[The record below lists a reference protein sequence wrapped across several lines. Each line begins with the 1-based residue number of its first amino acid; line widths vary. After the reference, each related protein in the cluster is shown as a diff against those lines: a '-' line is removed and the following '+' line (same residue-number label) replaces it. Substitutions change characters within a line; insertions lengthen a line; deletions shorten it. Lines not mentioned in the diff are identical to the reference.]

1 MPVDKWI
8 TTREVI
14 FQAFSVSRIYKFC
27 SWCFLAPRGF
37 ALSLDCGEH
46 CWLDHIRGRK
56 ILLLPESLSRAR
68 YSETTPHEDFYRP
81 CRHIRIVFINPG
93 SRRDRTLRPVKGGL
107 RPLNHTP
114 EINNAEFYDNV
125 IAGNFPDRFSR
136 FSGGN
141 NPVPCHADL
150 LAKAINPCGL
160 AFGQLRCIRK
170 NAAYPDISLGNLNSD
185 IYAWDPV
192 NRR

>member
-1 MPVDKWI
+1 MSTVP
-8 TTREVI
+8 
-14 FQAFSVSRIYKFC
+14 
-27 SWCFLAPRGF
+27 WCFLAHSGLRPVARLRRALLARSYPWAEDTTPPRV
-37 ALSLDCGEH
+37 ALQ
-46 CWLDHIRGRK
+46 
-56 ILLLPESLSRAR
+56 SRLQR
-68 YSETTPHEDFYRP
+68 DNPHEDFYRP

-107 RPLNHTP
+107 RPLSHTP

-160 AFGQLRCIRK
+160 AFGQLRCIRGK
-170 NAAYPDISLGNLNSD
+170 MRHIQTFH
-185 IYAWDPV
+185 
-192 NRR
+192 

>member
-1 MPVDKWI
+1 MSTVP
-8 TTREVI
+8 
-14 FQAFSVSRIYKFC
+14 
-27 SWCFLAPRGF
+27 WCFLAHSGLRPVARLRRALLARSYPWAEDTTPPRV
-37 ALSLDCGEH
+37 ALQSPLQRDN
-46 CWLDHIRGRK
+46 
-56 ILLLPESLSRAR
+56 
-68 YSETTPHEDFYRP
+68 PHEDFYRP

-125 IAGNFPDRFSR
+125 IARNFPDRFSR

-160 AFGQLRCIRK
+160 AFGQLRCIRGK
-170 NAAYPDISLGNLNSD
+170 MRHIQAFH
-185 IYAWDPV
+185 
-192 NRR
+192 

>member
-1 MPVDKWI
+1 MS
-8 TTREVI
+8 
-14 FQAFSVSRIYKFC
+14 SVP
-27 SWCFLAPRGF
+27 WCFLAHSGLRPVARLRRALLARSYPWAEDTTPPRV
-37 ALSLDCGEH
+37 ALQSPLQRDN
-46 CWLDHIRGRK
+46 
-56 ILLLPESLSRAR
+56 
-68 YSETTPHEDFYRP
+68 PHEDFYRP

-160 AFGQLRCIRK
+160 AFGQLRCIRGK
-170 NAAYPDISLGNLNSD
+170 MRHIQTFH
-185 IYAWDPV
+185 
-192 NRR
+192 

>member
-1 MPVDKWI
+1 M
-8 TTREVI
+8 I
-14 FQAFSVSRIYKFC
+14 FQALSVSRIYKVFFPGA
-27 SWCFLAPRGF
+27 SSLTRGF
-37 ALSLDCGEH
+37 ALSLGCGEH
-46 CWLDHIRGRK
+46 CWLEHIRGRK
-56 ILLLPESLSRAR
+56 ILIPRDALRYPLLRDN
-68 YSETTPHEDFYRP
+68 PHEDFYRP
-81 CRHIRIVFINPG
+81 CRHTRIVFINPG

-160 AFGQLRCIRK
+160 AFGQLRCIRGK
-170 NAAYPDISLGNLNSD
+170 MRHIQAFH
-185 IYAWDPV
+185 
-192 NRR
+192 

>member
-1 MPVDKWI
+1 M
-8 TTREVI
+8 I

-27 SWCFLAPRGF
+27 SLVLPR
-37 ALSLDCGEH
+37 SLGA
-46 CWLDHIRGRK
+46 
-56 ILLLPESLSRAR
+56 S
-68 YSETTPHEDFYRP
+68 P
-81 CRHIRIVFINPG
+81 CRSTAASTAGSIISVAGRHIRIVFINPG

-160 AFGQLRCIRK
+160 AFGQLRCIRGK
-170 NAAYPDISLGNLNSD
+170 MRHIQTFH
-185 IYAWDPV
+185 
-192 NRR
+192 

>member
-1 MPVDKWI
+1 MSTVP
-8 TTREVI
+8 
-14 FQAFSVSRIYKFC
+14 
-27 SWCFLAPRGF
+27 WCFLAHSGLRPVARLRRALLARSYPWAEDTTPPRV
-37 ALSLDCGEH
+37 ALQSPLQRDN
-46 CWLDHIRGRK
+46 
-56 ILLLPESLSRAR
+56 
-68 YSETTPHEDFYRP
+68 PHEDFYRP

-93 SRRDRTLRPVKGGL
+93 SRRDRTLLPVKGGL

-160 AFGQLRCIRK
+160 AFGQLRCIRGK
-170 NAAYPDISLGNLNSD
+170 MRHIQTFH
-185 IYAWDPV
+185 
-192 NRR
+192 